1 MKQSRTSFKK
11 TSADKLHDSLFFWS
25 MAKDFLYVH
34 LTQVRNMSER
44 TATNYRDGLR
54 DYTDK
59 FLITYKK
66 IARTSVCI
74 ADCSSN
80 NAREYMKWLSADRGL
95 SPKTVCSRMNA
106 LRCFLEYASMKDT
119 IVTSYYLAVKEIG
132 LPKTDSGKIEHFE
145 SHQMDAIIDAV
156 DTSTKVGRRNR
167 MMLVLLYDIAARAAE
182 LLDLTVNSLHLD
194 AEVPFVTIAGKGRKY
209 RNIPLMNGT
218 VKALKTYLIEF
229 HKNSGKT
236 VPLFYAVTH
245 GSAHRLSYDTLA
257 NLLEACC
264 RKTEADGMEMP
275 EHRHRQEQLQH
286 REVHGVGVHG
296 EEVRQGQGWQAKGQH
311 LPHGHIQQHRGEHR
325 RRDELGLPPPQCR
338 RLRVLGV
345 LDRGGRRVL
354 QVEGGAE
361 AGLLHLGDDLLLGT
375 LGLVIVDGHDAGGQV
390 HLAAL
395 HARQLPGDPLHRRT
409 ARRAV
414 HPGDVVLLFPH
425 DRPPFCRRG
434 IPSGGILFGSQYIPL
449 RGICQ
454 GPIAAGGEK
463 IPLESKRPL
472 TTGGSMI

>member
-275 EHRHRQEQLQH
+275 EHRHCH
-286 REVHGVGVHG
+286 M
-296 EEVRQGQGWQAKGQH
+296 VRKTRAMDLYKKGMP
-311 LPHGHIQQHRGEHR
+311 LPHIQQL
-325 RRDELGLPPPQCR
+325 LGHSNISTTS
-338 RLRVLGV
+338 GFYAFAT
-345 LDRGGRRVL
+345 
-354 QVEGGAE
+354 VEMLAE
-361 AGLLHLGDDLLLGT
+361 AMRGKEIDGDSRLWDDAEMLET
-375 LGLVIVDGHDAGGQV
+375 LCSI
-390 HLAAL
+390 
-395 HARQLPGDPLHRRT
+395 
-409 ARRAV
+409 
-414 HPGDVVLLFPH
+414 
-425 DRPPFCRRG
+425 
-434 IPSGGILFGSQYIPL
+434 
-449 RGICQ
+449 
-454 GPIAAGGEK
+454 
-463 IPLESKRPL
+463 
-472 TTGGSMI
+472 